1 MRGLQPGAGA
11 GAGAGAGPG
20 NWQEKSM
27 ETHCCAGAG
36 LLLLLGPGMQH
47 RFLDCI
53 QADTPGNGELEYY
66 ILQLNSFLNLNF

>member
-11 GAGAGAGPG
+11 GLGLGLGRG
-20 NWQEKSM
+20 IGKKNQWRH
-27 ETHCCAGAG
+27 HCCAGAG

-53 QADTPGNGELEYY
+53 QADTTGTGELEYY
-66 ILQLNSFLNLNF
+66 IL

>member
-1 MRGLQPGAGA
+1 MGCSPGLGLGW
-11 GAGAGAGPG
+11 GWAGAGPG

-53 QADTPGNGELEYY
+53 QADTTGTGELEYY
-66 ILQLNSFLNLNF
+66 ILQLNSFLNLNY